1 MKKYL
6 FFLSISIF
14 ALSFNISAQT
24 ENQVQAIQVENI
36 SDKLTDISKSLNSL
50 NERLTKFSETFSSNQ
65 GLKLSENQQTILAA
79 FEYLNRAEQRLAT
92 LQKLKI
98 ELAEKQSSVRLQ
110 VSDIEEQLRP
120 ESIDRSVAFRGTTK
134 TEELREGRRQALN
147 KEKAELNTLISDIQN
162 SLNETNN
169 EIRETEQFLRRIRQ
183 RIFPAI
189 EREIRDL

>member
-1 MKKYL
+1 MKKKII
-6 FFLSISIF
+6 FLLISIF
-14 ALSFNISAQT
+14 CLSINTSAQT

-36 SDKLTDISKSLNSL
+36 SEKLTEISRSLNTL
-50 NERLTKFSETFSSNQ
+50 NEKLVKFSETFSSNQ

-79 FEYLNRAEQRLAT
+79 FEFLNRAEQRLAT

-98 ELAEKQSSVRLQ
+98 ELAEKQTSLRLQ

-120 ESIDRSVAFRGTTK
+120 ESVDRSVAFRGTTK
-134 TEELREGRRQALN
+134 AEELREGRRQALN
-147 KEKAELNTLISDIQN
+147 KEKTELTTIIFEIQN

>member
-65 GLKLSENQQTILAA
+65 GLKLSESQQTILAA

-98 ELAEKQSSVRLQ
+98 ELSEKQSSVRLQ

-120 ESIDRSVAFRGTTK
+120 ESIDRSVTFRGTTK
-134 TEELREGRRQALN
+134 TEELRESRRQALN
-147 KEKAELNTLISDIQN
+147 KEKTELNTLISDIQN

-169 EIRETEQFLRRIRQ
+169 EIRQTEQFLRRIRQ

-189 EREIRDL
+189 EREISDL